1 MGKPAAEE
9 LVWQS
14 WPHSLDSQGP
24 VSAGRK
30 SVPVVRTTTLS
41 PSPPLSDPLAQG
53 LQEGGNKKQLS
64 PSLPV
69 DKFQEGTWD
78 WAHL

>member
-1 MGKPAAEE
+1 MAKAGLTLA
-9 LVWQS
+9 
-14 WPHSLDSQGP
+14 SQGP

-30 SVPVVRTTTLS
+30 SVPMVRTTTLP
-41 PSPPLSDPLAQG
+41 PSPPLSDLLAQG

-69 DKFQEGTWD
+69 DQFQEVTRD
-78 WAHL
+78 WADL